1 MKKIHVMFI
10 SICVLVLLAGCG
22 SKVDDSTAQTYI
34 SKAEEV
40 VQMLN
45 NGEYESITEQF
56 DDTMKASLSAEQLA
70 GLEPLLT
77 ASGEFKAIEKQSV
90 EEKDGMKI
98 VVLIANYS
106 EEKRIFT
113 ITYDANDKIAGLFI
127 K

>member
-1 MKKIHVMFI
+1 MKKMHVMFI

-98 VVLIANYS
+98 VVLIADYS
-106 EEKRIFT
+106 KEKRIFT

>member
-1 MKKIHVMFI
+1 MKKMHVMFI

-22 SKVDDSTAQTYI
+22 SKVDDTTAQTYI

-45 NGEYESITEQF
+45 NGEYESVTEQF
-56 DDTMKASLSAEQLA
+56 DETMKASLSAEQLA
-70 GLEPLLT
+70 EIEPLLT

-113 ITYDANDKIAGLFI
+113 ITYDANDKIAGFFI

>member
-106 EEKRIFT
+106 KEKRIFT

>member
-1 MKKIHVMFI
+1 MKKMHLMFI

-22 SKVDDSTAQTYI
+22 SKVDDSTAQAYI

-70 GLEPLLT
+70 EIEPLLT
-77 ASGEFKAIEKQSV
+77 ASGEFKAFDKQSV

>member
-1 MKKIHVMFI
+1 MKKMHVMFI

-22 SKVDDSTAQTYI
+22 SKVDDSTAQAYI

>member
-1 MKKIHVMFI
+1 MKKMHVMFI

-22 SKVDDSTAQTYI
+22 SKVDDSTAQAYI

-106 EEKRIFT
+106 KEKRIFT

>member
-1 MKKIHVMFI
+1 MKKMHVMFI

>member
-1 MKKIHVMFI
+1 MKKMHVMFI

-70 GLEPLLT
+70 ELEPLLT